1 LNGYSVW
8 LCLQETLLVNVRLA
22 QILSQLDSVG
32 ISNQAFLENENN
44 YDYILASILLQ
55 VHRQG
60 IQKPLLVLR
69 LKAQIQPLIGSN
81 SEELLKCIPGFRRTD
96 DMKSLKTG
104 DVEEIVKK
112 LRAAELP
119 ECDSVAC
126 ATADSETLGLADKST
141 SNFTA
146 PKLWTVG
153 NILPPDTVS
162 VVRAGAQTSSACG
175 GPWITVRHRGGKYF
189 GINAHLS
196 EWRGTRWEEVGAKK
210 PISNE
215 CVHNALI
222 SALQEKKVEF
232 SIEEWDQFKVLDLLF
247 GTYIKAGGLY
257 YKPVSNCIVQD
268 CENPSSLAWSRS
280 HGIASR
286 CAVQQIPEAST
297 IDFSKMGMAK
307 QDLSDASQRHLFCSK
322 KQRLQGLQL
331 LRHDAISRFCVEDG
345 LVRMNPW
352 PLLAA
357 SAPENA
363 SAHGSATFALDVAF
377 GNYYTR

>member
-1 LNGYSVW
+1 M
-8 LCLQETLLVNVRLA
+8 LLH
-22 QILSQLDSVG
+22 
-32 ISNQAFLENENN
+32 
-44 YDYILASILLQ
+44 
-55 VHRQG
+55 VHRQV
-60 IQKPLLVLR
+60 IPILLLVLR
-69 LKAQIQPLIGSN
+69 LKAQIQPLIGGN
-81 SEELLKCIPGFRRTD
+81 WEELLKCIPGFRLTD

-119 ECDSVAC
+119 GCDSVAC
-126 ATADSETLGLADKST
+126 ATADSDSSRGTLEVADNTT
-141 SNFTA
+141 SNFPA
-146 PKLWTVG
+146 PKMRIEG
-153 NILPPDTVS
+153 IMLPPDTVS
-162 VVRAGAQTSSACG
+162 VLRAGAQTSSTCE
-175 GPWITVRHRGGKYF
+175 GPWITVRHRGGESF
-189 GINAHLS
+189 GMNAHLP
-196 EWRGTRWEEVGAKK
+196 EWCGTRWEEVGAKK
-210 PISNE
+210 PIGNE

-363 SAHGSATFALDVAF
+363 SAHGSATFACYLRCGFRELLHQVDEH
-377 GNYYTR
+377 